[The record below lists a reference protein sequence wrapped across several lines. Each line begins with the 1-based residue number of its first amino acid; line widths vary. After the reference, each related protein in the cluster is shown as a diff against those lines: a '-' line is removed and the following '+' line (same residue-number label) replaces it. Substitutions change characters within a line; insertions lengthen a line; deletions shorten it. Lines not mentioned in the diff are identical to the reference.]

1 MRWTVLCLST
11 ALGFAQLGF
20 AQGTTPKPA
29 PTDYEVHGQSGPL
42 DVGAEY
48 MVHSFSSGEQ
58 MFLAERYLVVEV
70 ALYPLMKSDPVNVD
84 LSRFSLRLNHK
95 TMIPAQPAAHAAAS
109 LKQSPW
115 QYQQPGRVSGGVGAG
130 PIDIGM
136 GQPRPV
142 PGSPQ
147 DRRMPSPPRAP
158 DADPP
163 GGITREKISAE
174 DVLLR
179 TALPEGPHTGK
190 VSGFVY
196 FPFTGKSSS
205 IKSLDLVY
213 DGATLKLK

>member
-1 MRWTVLCLST
+1 MRWIVFCLSA
-11 ALGFAQLGF
+11 ALSF

-29 PTDYEVHGQSGPL
+29 PTDYEVHGQAGPL
-42 DVGAEY
+42 DIGAEY
-48 MVHSFSSGEQ
+48 MVHSFSNGEQ
-58 MFLAERYLVVEV
+58 MFIVENYLVVEV
-70 ALYPLMKSDPVNVD
+70 ALYSVMKADPVNVD
-84 LSRFSLRLNHK
+84 LSRFNLRLNRK
-95 TMIPAQPAAHAAAS
+95 TLLSAQSAAQAAAS

-115 QYQQPGRVSGGVGAG
+115 QQQRPSRVNGGIGAG
-130 PIDIGM
+130 GIDIGM

-147 DRRMPSPPRAP
+147 DRRLPAPPRAP

-163 GGITREKISAE
+163 GRITREKVSAE

-179 TALPEGPHTGK
+179 TALPEGPHNGK

-196 FPFTGKSSS
+196 FPFTGKTSS

-213 DGATLKLK
+213 ESATLKLK